1 MDKLA
6 LRLLLS
12 ERRASITPES
22 QGLSRPTR
30 QGRRAR
36 GLSQAQIDQILH
48 RAPDTYGR
56 LESGRYPNPPV
67 DLLQDVARLFRM
79 NEQEWI
85 ALWRYALGQDPPRPL
100 DFRSGEEVPAV
111 WEEILACVSHPAYIN
126 DRSWNVLAHNGLFE
140 GLFPGRR
147 VPANAMRWM
156 TVEPDART
164 VLTDWE
170 TAWAPVVLPQLRV
183 ALAADPSDK
192 TLCAI
197 EQDVLADPVAAPL
210 YESASAYSH
219 LDGDERPFTHP
230 TLGQGWVTMCAAQPL
245 AAPGSRL
252 IMLVF
257 HPGARR
263 RRGRPSALRAQADG

>member
-1 MDKLA
+1 MDKAA
-6 LRLLLS
+6 LRFLLS

-22 QGLSRPTR
+22 HGLSRPTR

-85 ALWRYALGQDPPRPL
+85 ALWRYALGQDPPHPL
-100 DFRSGEEVPAV
+100 HSRSGAV
-111 WEEILACVSHPAYIN
+111 ISGAWQSALEGFSQPAYLN
-126 DRSWNVLAHNGLFE
+126 DRSWNVLAHNAHFAAF
-140 GLFPGRR
+140 FPGHR
-147 VPANAMRWM
+147 VPANTMRWM
-156 TVEPDART
+156 AVEPEART
-164 VLTDWE
+164 VLLDWE
-170 TAWAPVVLPQLRV
+170 TAWAPLFLPQLRV
-183 ALAADPSDK
+183 ALAADPSDR
-192 TLCAI
+192 TLGRI
-197 EQDVLADPVAAPL
+197 EREVLADPAAASI

-219 LDGDERPFTHP
+219 LDGDERPLRHP
-230 TLGQGWVTMCAAQPL
+230 ELGRGWVTMCAAQPL
-245 AAPGSRL
+245 GAPGSRL
-252 IMLVF
+252 ILLDF

-263 RRGRPSALRAQADG
+263 RRRRVPALRARADA